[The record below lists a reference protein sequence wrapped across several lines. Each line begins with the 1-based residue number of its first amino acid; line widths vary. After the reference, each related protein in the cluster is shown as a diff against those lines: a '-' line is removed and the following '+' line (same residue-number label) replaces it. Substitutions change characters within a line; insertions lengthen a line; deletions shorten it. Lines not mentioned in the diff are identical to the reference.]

1 MPSVHSLFA
10 RQSSN
15 GASIADE
22 LRTQWSGPP
31 DVLSILLLLGGDVVQ
46 ASLAQLTASPVLS
59 PAVFSFGW
67 VSYAV
72 SALLAAVG
80 DNRLMPLAP
89 DYPCL
94 VINGRSGYAREN
106 RSWIV
111 SRVLRDF
118 DFWKDPQVGVEERR
132 VLGALKAKLAAQ
144 GKHGVE
150 PRVPL
155 SVSIYNV
162 SAATPAGQSRPDFI
176 YGVSFGVIALQF
188 GLAAVPRALSGDW
201 AILMV
206 TGAGTALAWA
216 TAALPQW
223 REEKVGACRRR
234 SDKTCVVTAGNGSKD
249 VLVIRGA
256 GVGLDLEDLAA
267 ANARTAAATRVALCL
282 LAVLWIALLVT
293 VAGLKSDTWF
303 LLAVGGV
310 GTLQNILVAALPRR
324 PAAYGLHL
332 EYERTVCR
340 EKVMLT
346 LQALEE
352 IQPFL
357 GRSLL
362 DTFFPGE
369 MREDE
374 IKWWAEAKEKAKA
387 EAKEKKAKAEA
398 EEKAKAGA
406 HGPPVAAAGPLI

>member
-1 MPSVHSLFA
+1 MPSLLSLLA
-10 RQSSN
+10 RQSQDDPT
-15 GASIADE
+15 IADE

-46 ASLAQLTASPVLS
+46 ASLAQLTSSPLLT

-72 SALLAAVG
+72 SALLSAVG
-80 DNRLMPLAP
+80 DNRLMPASP

-94 VINGRSGYAREN
+94 VINGKSGYARDN
-106 RSWIV
+106 RSWIL

-118 DFWKDPQVGVEERR
+118 DFWKEKQVRAEEGRLLGV
-132 VLGALKAKLAAQ
+132 LKAKLAAK
-144 GKHGVE
+144 GKTDVE

-162 SAATPAGQSRPDFI
+162 SAKRPAGQSTPDFI
-176 YGVSFGVIALQF
+176 YGFSFFVIALQF
-188 GLAAVPRALSGDW
+188 GIAAIPCGLYDDW

-223 REEKVGACRRR
+223 REEKVGACRKD
-234 SDKTCVVTAGNGSKD
+234 SSKTFVITSGNGTKD
-249 VLVIRGA
+249 VIVIRGA

-267 ANARTAAATRVALCL
+267 ANARTAVLTRVALCV
-282 LAVLWIALLVT
+282 LAVLWIALLIT
-293 VAGLKSDTWF
+293 VAGLKSNTWF
-303 LLAVGGV
+303 LLGVGGV

-324 PAAYGLHL
+324 PGAYGLHL
-332 EYERTVCR
+332 EYEQTICR

-346 LQALEE
+346 LQGLEE
-352 IQPFL
+352 VQPFL

-387 EAKEKKAKAEA
+387 ASNS
-398 EEKAKAGA
+398 
-406 HGPPVAAAGPLI
+406 PPVAAPQPLI

>member
-1 MPSVHSLFA
+1 MPSLLALLA
-10 RQSSN
+10 RQN
-15 GASIADE
+15 QDGPTIADE

-46 ASLAQLTASPVLS
+46 ASLAQLTSSPFLT

-72 SALLAAVG
+72 SALLSAVG
-80 DNRLMPLAP
+80 DNRLMPASP

-94 VINGRSGYAREN
+94 VINGKSGYARDN
-106 RSWIV
+106 RSWIL
-111 SRVLRDF
+111 SRTLRDF
-118 DFWKDPQVGVEERR
+118 DFWKGKEVSTEEEK
-132 VLGALKAKLAAQ
+132 LLSILKKKLAAK
-144 GKHGVE
+144 GKTDVQ

-162 SAATPAGQSRPDFI
+162 SAKKRAGKSTPDFI
-176 YGVSFGVIALQF
+176 YAFSFLVIAVQF
-188 GLAAVPRALSGDW
+188 AIAAIPCGLYDDW

-223 REEKVGACRRR
+223 REEKVGACRKD
-234 SDKTCVVTAGNGSKD
+234 SDKTFVITSGNGTKD
-249 VLVIRGA
+249 VIVIRGA

-267 ANARTAAATRVALCL
+267 ANARTAVTTRVALCVMG
-282 LAVLWIALLVT
+282 VLWVALLIT

-303 LLAVGGV
+303 LLGVGGV
-310 GTLQNILVAALPRR
+310 GMLQNILVAALPRR
-324 PAAYGLHL
+324 PSAYGLHL
-332 EYERTVCR
+332 EYEQTICQ

-352 IQPFL
+352 VQPFL

-362 DTFFPGE
+362 QTFFPGE

-374 IKWWAEAKEKAKA
+374 IKWWEEAKKRTIASKCSPSVVA
-387 EAKEKKAKAEA
+387 SPPLKES
-398 EEKAKAGA
+398 GYV
-406 HGPPVAAAGPLI
+406 GS